1 MKKGNQHWF
10 TGLISWFHTAQAR
23 CSLIALVSF
32 ILLCGVFYMGCAP
45 KRYSLTVGSI
55 SRQTITATQSVVDE
69 ITTEER
75 KNAAANS
82 IEPTYRLDE
91 SVAPAVMADLADTFA
106 ELRKV
111 QQYGLA
117 SQETDD
123 EGNAVSATFTD
134 EEIAY
139 AQSLVT
145 SITLTRYQTTTLLRV
160 AAEDF
165 DTMVQM
171 VTRAVENALN
181 TGIREGRVSDSIST
195 IQQIV
200 GYRVDITLMQ
210 IIVPAVL
217 RSCITP
223 NMVVDQETTEQ
234 ARNKARESVE
244 NIVYQQGQNI
254 IREGE
259 VVTASQYAMVKQ
271 LGLLEN
277 GNQDYTSYLGVTIL
291 VLFAMFVLIVFLRLY
306 RPEILHDLRY
316 FSLENLILVIT
327 MALCLLASKV
337 WDIHIAPVCLGA
349 ILIGSLIGWRAALP
363 AAVSIS
369 FMVCGFAAG
378 GSTHTMTEMMHLSLM
393 NLMGLAVSALFLR
406 GKGGRLRPLIC
417 SLLVAIANGAIM
429 IFLGL
434 MTGSS
439 METYYGYA
447 QWAAIGAVLSGL
459 LAIGLQPLFEV
470 TYNLATPAKLLELA
484 NPNHPLLRRLLLEA
498 PGTYHHSI
506 IVANLAEAAAEKI
519 NGNALLARAGA
530 YFHDVGKLKR
540 PSYFKENQQGINPL
554 DQTDPYVSAAIVT
567 THTRDGLQLAQKYR
581 LPPEIQ
587 DIIIQHHGDT
597 PVMFFYLRACKNAG
611 DREVDIDD
619 FRYDGTRP
627 TSKEAAIVMLA
638 DTVEAAVRSMKDPS
652 PQEVMDFI
660 QKLVRGKLDDGQLNN
675 SPLSLKDIQDIC
687 EAFFTVLNGVFH
699 ERIEYPKGSVPL
711 RSIKVENVEKNRPE
725 SAGQEKSAEADEN
738 AEKKK
743 TDPEKQGDTEQEKPD
758 QEK

>member
-1 MKKGNQHWF
+1 MSKGTGKAAIGNQNWLSF
-10 TGLISWFHTAQAR
+10 LVSWFHTAQAR
-23 CSLIALVSF
+23 CALIALIAF
-32 ILLCGVFYMGCAP
+32 ILLCVVLYTGCAP
-45 KRYSLTVGSI
+45 QRYNLTVGSI

-75 KNAAANS
+75 RKAAANS
-82 IEPTYRLDE
+82 VEPTYRLDE
-91 SVAPAVMADLADTFA
+91 SVAAEVMTNLSDTFQ

-111 QQYGLA
+111 QQYGLTV
-117 SQETDD
+117 QEA
-123 EGNAVSATFTD
+123 EEKGNAVSASFTD
-134 EEIAY
+134 EEITY
-139 AQSLVT
+139 AQNLVT
-145 SITLTRYQTTTLLRV
+145 RMTLTRYQTSTLMRV
-160 AAEDF
+160 STEDF

-181 TGIREGRVSDSIST
+181 TGIREGRVSESIST
-195 IQQIV
+195 VQQIV
-200 GYRVDITLMQ
+200 GYRVDISLVQ
-210 IIVPAVL
+210 IIVPTVL
-217 RSCITP
+217 RNIVVP
-223 NMVVDQETTEQ
+223 NMVIDQESTEQ
-234 ARNKARESVE
+234 ARSKAREAVE

-277 GNQDYTSYLGVTIL
+277 ETRDYTSYVGITLL
-291 VLFAMFVLIVFLRLY
+291 VVCSMFMLIVFLRLI
-306 RPEILHDLRY
+306 RPEILRDLRY
-316 FSLENLILVIT
+316 FSLETLIIVIT
-327 MALCLLASKV
+327 MALCLLAIKL
-337 WDIHIAPVCLGA
+337 WDIHISPVCLGA

-363 AAVSIS
+363 AAIAIS
-369 FMVCGFAAG
+369 FMVCGFSAG
-378 GSTHTMTEMMHLSLM
+378 GSIHTMTEMMHLSLL
-393 NLMGLAVSALFLR
+393 NLTGMAVSTLFLR

-417 SLLVAIANGAIM
+417 SFLVAVSNATLMMAFG
-429 IFLGL
+429 F
-434 MTGSS
+434 MTGGDLV
-439 METYYGYA
+439 TYLMYA
-447 QWAAIGAVLSGL
+447 GWAAVGAVLSGL
-459 LAIGLQPLFEV
+459 LSIGLQPLFEV
-470 TYNLATPAKLLELA
+470 TYNLATPAKLLELG

-519 NGNALLARAGA
+519 GANALLARTGA

-540 PSYFKENQQGINPL
+540 PAYFKENQQGINPL

-597 PVMFFYLRACKNAG
+597 PVMFFYLRACQNAG
-611 DREVDIDD
+611 EHEVDIDD

-627 TSKEAAIVMLA
+627 TSKEAAIVMLS

-675 SPLSLKDIQDIC
+675 SPLTLKDVQDIC

-699 ERIEYPKGSVPL
+699 ERIEYPKGQVPV
-711 RSIKVENVEKNRPE
+711 RSIRVENRTAKPDGKETEKE
-725 SAGQEKSAEADEN
+725 
-738 AEKKK
+738 
-743 TDPEKQGDTEQEKPD
+743 TEQQTSAAD
-758 QEK
+758 QSSEGKQS